1 MARRKRA
8 PSARELD
15 PHQQRE
21 AKKYA
26 NPIPSREFILQTL
39 TDHGAPL
46 AFEEVAQAL
55 SLTEEED
62 RIALERRAKKWN
74 HRFFEYPARQTRNRS
89 SGDAD

>member
-8 PSARELD
+8 PSGRELD

-46 AFEEVAQAL
+46 AFEQVADVLGDWREEIITSVPGELRIYSTTIPATVTSR
-55 SLTEEED
+55 SLYS
-62 RIALERRAKKWN
+62 L
-74 HRFFEYPARQTRNRS
+74 RF
-89 SGDAD
+89 

>member
-8 PSARELD
+8 PSAKDLD

-26 NPIPSREFILQTL
+26 NPIPSREFILQAL

-46 AFEEVAQAL
+46 AFERWPNP
-55 SLTEEED
+55 S
-62 RIALERRAKKWN
+62 
-74 HRFFEYPARQTRNRS
+74 P
-89 SGDAD
+89 